1 MLLRLTFKYVFYI
14 LEINI
19 PSFQLSKKNRLSLV
33 NKRGKKN
40 PKTKLIDYNQT
51 IIFELL
57 TDSLTKTGLQKI
69 LLVIVLG

>member
-1 MLLRLTFKYVFYI
+1 MLLKLTFKYVFYI

-19 PSFQLSKKNRLSLV
+19 PSFEPSRKTDFHLETREV
-33 NKRGKKN
+33 KN
-40 PKTKLIDYNQT
+40 PKTKLIDCNQT

-57 TDSLTKTGLQKI
+57 PEGLAKTGWQKI